1 MSLFRKKPSS
11 SSTKKDSFRQSV
23 ENLNVI
29 GRLPMFMSN
38 MIGKKPLS
46 LSVSDL
52 SNARNSAARSS
63 KAPVKPGS
71 SSASGPSWTK
81 RSTSVQESVTVPKSD
96 RLVVP
101 QIQLLA
107 CSPHGSD
114 TSSQPSDD
122 EVELVASKRQGL
134 RGSSAAIANL
144 AGEDV
149 FDVDAFI
156 VIEGDEPATGISA
169 QNNGAS
175 GKLTNGSG
183 LPKRAFSVDAVCG
196 PVDVPV
202 DLQHNSDAGVSV
214 LQGELRSRLMSS
226 DVIIGKPEWNSDDFD
241 DEGRRASFSTNRDCK
256 SNRQPR
262 LSLPT
267 SKVR

>member
-11 SSTKKDSFRQSV
+11 SSSKKDSFRQSV

-38 MIGKKPLS
+38 MIGNKPLS

-71 SSASGPSWTK
+71 ASGPSWTK
-81 RSTSVQESVTVPKSD
+81 RSTSVQESVTVPKSN

-107 CSPHGSD
+107 RSPHGSD

-134 RGSSAAIANL
+134 GGSSAAIANL

-156 VIEGDEPATGISA
+156 VIEGDEPAIGISA

-214 LQGELRSRLMSS
+214 LHGELRPRLMSS

-241 DEGRRASFSTNRDCK
+241 DEGRRASFSTNRDSK